1 MSHPR
6 LSAARLA
13 AFVSP
18 EAPFAAFLT
27 ALVVFVP
34 PFYAGS
40 VGLGLGTVGMIFGL
54 TKLWDVVTDP
64 VFGVVSDRWHTRW
77 GRRRPWMVVSVP
89 LLGLCTYMVF
99 IPPTSVSGEYF
110 ALWMILLYI
119 GWTIGTVSHISWAAE
134 LSSEYHERSRISA
147 YKQAAA
153 LLGTLGVVL
162 LAATSDILSDSN
174 EQTRMAI
181 IAICLLFLLPVTVIA
196 ACLSAP
202 EPIPENTQVDKTISI
217 FKALGKSKPLRRL
230 LTANVLLG
238 IATGAVGGMI
248 LFYTEYVLELGK
260 WTSLALVPFLVSALV
275 MLPVFVAVSKKFGK
289 HRTLCIAMVYQI
301 AASCLYLVIPSHNL
315 LFASAAFLLLGAN
328 QAVGTYIPR
337 AIMADVSDLS
347 TSETGR
353 QQTGFYMAL
362 LQSSSKIA
370 AALAVGLSY
379 PVLSW
384 IGFDP
389 APDAVNSEQTLVAL
403 RATMVLFPGIMFA
416 FVILTMWNFP
426 LTEEF
431 QKKLRQ
437 KIERE
442 SVA

>member
-1 MSHPR
+1 MSHPK
-6 LSAARLA
+6 LNASRLA

-27 ALVVFVP
+27 ALVVFIP

-64 VFGVVSDRWHTRW
+64 VFGVVSDRWYTRW
-77 GRRRPWMVVSVP
+77 GRRRPWMIASVP

-99 IPPTSVSGEYF
+99 IPPASATGDYF

-153 LLGTLGVVL
+153 LLGTLGVFG
-162 LAATSDILSDSN
+162 LAATSDYLFDAD
-174 EQTRMAI
+174 EQMRMTL
-181 IAICLLFLLPVTVIA
+181 IAICLLVLLPVTVFT
-196 ACLSAP
+196 ACFAAP
-202 EPIPENTQVDKTISI
+202 EPKPEKAHTEKPIGI
-217 FKALGKSKPLRRL
+217 FKALRSSKPLRRL
-230 LTANVLLG
+230 LTTNVLLG

-248 LFYTEYVLELGK
+248 LFYTEHVLKLGK
-260 WTSLALVPFLVSALV
+260 WTSLALVPFLLSALI
-275 MLPVFVAVSKKFGK
+275 MLPIFVSISRKIGK
-289 HRTLCIAMVYQI
+289 HRTLCVAMVYQI
-301 AASCLYLVIPSHNL
+301 IASCLYLVMPAHSL
-315 LFASAAFLLLGAN
+315 LLASLAFLLLGAN

-389 APDAVNSEQTLVAL
+389 SPDAINSEQTLFAL
-403 RATMVLFPGIMFA
+403 RATMVLFPGFMFA
-416 FVILTMWNFP
+416 LVILIMWNFP
-426 LTEEF
+426 LTEDF
-431 QKKLRQ
+431 QKEIRR
-437 KIERE
+437 KIEQ
-442 SVA
+442 AA